1 MTRGFLRKKSLRC
14 DARSVDCSYKFS
26 IFFVNK
32 TSQMLTIFVVLL
44 IAQLVG
50 MWAIVT
56 LDIGIHLDADDA
68 FKMFQLLM
76 VTWLV
81 ADRLTEK

>member
-1 MTRGFLRKKSLRC
+1 M
-14 DARSVDCSYKFS
+14 
-26 IFFVNK
+26 NK
-32 TSQMLTIFVVLL
+32 TSQLLLVFVILI

-50 MWAIVT
+50 MWAIT
-56 LDIGIHLDADDA
+56 QFEIGIDLGADDA

-81 ADRLTEK
+81 ADRMIE

>member
-1 MTRGFLRKKSLRC
+1 
-14 DARSVDCSYKFS
+14 
-26 IFFVNK
+26 
-32 TSQMLTIFVVLL
+32 MLTIFVVLL

-81 ADRLTEK
+81 ADRLTDDRN